1 MTDAPQPA
9 PNAHI
14 APTPLNVAPKTLAM
28 IVGGG
33 VIAGAILVLGFIFPA
48 EYNSDPLGI
57 GRLTGVGDLY
67 APDEVTFEGEGA
79 AAAAYA
85 SPRPM
90 KTHAVEFE
98 LGPAGSESEAM
109 EYKVFMQPNQRFLYT
124 WQASNAAGGPV
135 SDPVEFDFHGHTVV
149 EDENMVVG
157 EYIQD
162 SAYRDTGGFTAPFEG
177 IHGWYFKNHSPEPT
191 AIRIEFEGFF
201 EIVPPGQPG
210 NEAGILPAS

>member
-1 MTDAPQPA
+1 MSD
-9 PNAHI
+9 
-14 APTPLNVAPKTLAM
+14 PTPQETPSYITPSPLKVEPKTLGM
-28 IVGGG
+28 IVAGGI
-33 VIAGAILVLGFIFPA
+33 VAGAIIVLGFIIPA
-48 EYNSDPLGI
+48 EYNADPIGI
-57 GRLTGVGDLY
+57 GKLTGVSDLY
-67 APDEVTFEGEGA
+67 APDEETFEGEGGPA
-79 AAAAYA
+79 AFS

-90 KTHAVEFE
+90 KVHAVEFE
-98 LGPAGSESEAM
+98 LGPAGSESEAI
-109 EYKVFMQPNQRFLYT
+109 EYKVFMEPNQRFLYT

-162 SAYRDTGGFTAPFEG
+162 SAYRDTGGFTAQFEG

-201 EIVPPGQPG
+201 DIVPPGQPG
-210 NEAGILPAS
+210 NEAGILPARD